1 MLKSGNAGLKRSG
14 KGNNMAAFRIVS
26 VLGKG
31 YEAPLERYE
40 WSVAF
45 MRSFT
50 AKQMRDYVVLRKGRK
65 G

>member
-1 MLKSGNAGLKRSG
+1 
-14 KGNNMAAFRIVS
+14 MAAFRIVS